1 MTLNERN
8 FDNLT
13 FNPFANQGNIL
24 LNDNIDPDNNF
35 FDENTFLSINA
46 QYLSVEESNSKL
58 TTCDSG
64 SFFSILHVNIRSMSK
79 NFEKFKLMLHE
90 FKHTF
95 SIICVTETWCSNGL
109 VTR

>member
-1 MTLNERN
+1 MTVNERN

-24 LNDNIDPDNNF
+24 LNDNIDPDNKF

-58 TTCDSG
+58 TTCDS
-64 SFFSILHVNIRSMSK
+64 FLFY
-79 NFEKFKLMLHE
+79 F
-90 FKHTF
+90 T
-95 SIICVTETWCSNGL
+95 C
-109 VTR
+109 